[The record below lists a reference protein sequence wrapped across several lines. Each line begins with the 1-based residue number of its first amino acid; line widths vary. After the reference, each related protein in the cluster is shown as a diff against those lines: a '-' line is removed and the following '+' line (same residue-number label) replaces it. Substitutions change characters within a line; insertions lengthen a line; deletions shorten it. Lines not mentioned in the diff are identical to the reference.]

1 MERARPAFVH
11 YPGFGWQALP
21 LGGGRSGIGQIG
33 ARCAAAEYFKLAE
46 SPSGPSL
53 LVGCN
58 PLFLL
63 PIASSLAASVA
74 ADDALAT

>member
-21 LGGGRSGIGQIG
+21 LAGGRSGIGQIG
-33 ARCAAAEYFKLAE
+33 ARCAAAGCLKRAE
-46 SPSGPSL
+46 SPSGPTL
-53 LVGCN
+53 LGGCN

-63 PIASSLAASVA
+63 PIAASLAASVA
-74 ADDALAT
+74 ADDELAT